1 MRALR
6 AFTVAVLA
14 LGLIAAACGS
24 GGGSSESPAQAKAKI
39 TANWEKFFDPAVPL
53 EQKKDIVEN
62 YDALKPILQAQSS
75 NPQAQAIKAKVADVT
90 LSGDKQATVRYDI
103 VNSKDNTPLLPNA
116 SGTALKVG
124 DNWVVSQQ
132 TFCQLIKLADQ
143 NAKCP

>member
-6 AFTVAVLA
+6 AFTVVVLG

-39 TANWEKFFDPAVPL
+39 TANWEKFFDPAVPV
-53 EQKKDIVEN
+53 EQKQNIVEN
-62 YDALKPILQAQSS
+62 YNALLPILKAQSS
-75 NPQAQAIKAKVADVT
+75 NAQAQSIKAKVADVT
-90 LSGDKQATVRYDI
+90 LQGKQATVRYDI
-103 VNSKDNTPLLPNA
+103 VNSKDGTPLLPNA
-116 SGTALKVG
+116 SGTAVKVG
-124 DNWVVSQQ
+124 DNWQVSQQ

>member
-1 MRALR
+1 MRTLR
-6 AFTVAVLA
+6 AFTVVVLG

-39 TANWEKFFDPAVPL
+39 TANWEKFFDPAIPV
-53 EQKKDIVEN
+53 EQKQNIVEN
-62 YDALKPILQAQSS
+62 YNALLPILKAQSS
-75 NPQAQAIKAKVADVT
+75 NAQAQSIKAKVADVT
-90 LSGDKQATVRYDI
+90 LQGKQATVRYDI
-103 VNSKDNTPLLPNA
+103 VNSKDDTKLLPNA
-116 SGTALKVG
+116 SGTAVKVG